1 MCDLSLKYLLFK
13 EKIMSKS
20 KFITSNHRVLTKTQS
35 LVIKIV
41 GSKNVVKPNV
51 ADTSAVTLNVVTT
64 KLVRTIF
71 IGTIKFKSNLQHR
84 LLECVDEIS
93 SSI

>member
-20 KFITSNHRVLTKTQS
+20 KFIISNHRVLAKTQS

-41 GSKNVVKPNV
+41 GNTNVVRANV
-51 ADTSAVTLNVVTT
+51 AAAVLLNQM
-64 KLVRTIF
+64 
-71 IGTIKFKSNLQHR
+71 S
-84 LLECVDEIS
+84 
-93 SSI
+93 